1 MYWHVVITKA
11 HDESLWL
18 HEHTQHQPNISSQF
32 RSFKQNLTQKK
43 CQPQNP
49 SSDFCS
55 MSHFFHPKKR
65 RSNPWKKKG
74 RVQPTN
80 LASPQMLRNTYAMT
94 WVQRTWNLGVF
105 QSDRSGIF
113 SGKMGVSKNRGTP
126 KSSIL
131 IGFSIINHPFWG
143 TPFFGN
149 IQIAMELKIGPR
161 MSGEKL
167 GLFQVL
173 PSSSVNKSRFTGIL
187 SCWNKNH
194 VKQMIDEKMAT
205 SFWLLHYRA
214 LLGGSSQLVS
224 G

>member
-1 MYWHVVITKA
+1 MNHCGYMNIHNINQTYHHNFAVLNRIWPKKNANPKIHHLIFVPC
-11 HDESLWL
+11 
-18 HEHTQHQPNISSQF
+18 HTF
-32 RSFKQNLTQKK
+32 FTQKK
-43 CQPQNP
+43 
-49 SSDFCS
+49 DD
-55 MSHFFHPKKR
+55 R
-65 RSNPWKKKG
+65 ILGKKKG